1 MRIVKSIGHTGNTA
15 LLPKEITN
23 SKERFSFGIE
33 IEIVRAT
40 GIFGKLNSAMF

>member
-15 LLPKEITN
+15 LLPKEIAN

-33 IEIVRAT
+33 IVRAT
-40 GIFGKLNSAMF
+40 GLFGKSNSAMF